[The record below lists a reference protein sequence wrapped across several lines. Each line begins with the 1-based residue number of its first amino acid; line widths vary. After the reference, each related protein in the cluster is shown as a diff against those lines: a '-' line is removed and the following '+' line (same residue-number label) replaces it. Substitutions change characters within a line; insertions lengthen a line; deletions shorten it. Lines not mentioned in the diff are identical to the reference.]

1 MEVALDF
8 VRRHYHVAWALDCV
22 WVGLLGVGFR
32 VGLGVGFRV
41 GLGVGL
47 GVGAFQ

>member
-1 MEVALDF
+1 M
-8 VRRHYHVAWALDCV
+8 
-22 WVGLLGVGFR
+22 GLLGVGFR
-32 VGLGVGFRV
+32 VGRGVGLGVGFRV